1 MGVKGKVIIAVA
13 AVAVAGVAA
22 WLLFRDGGG
31 ELEWNT
37 EVIREGSVELNV
49 TATGYVRPVD
59 TVEVGTQVSGEIE
72 HIYVD
77 YNSIVKKGQLL
88 AELDKQTLTEKLNQA
103 MATQESCESALVYAQ
118 QCYDRTKQLYEAK
131 AATLAD
137 FEQATNTLIQAK
149 SSLTNAET
157 TVREAKVQLSY
168 AEIYAPIDGVVLS
181 RKVQEGQTVAASFE
195 TPTMFVIANDLRKMQ
210 VEADVDEADIGQ
222 VKVGQKVTF
231 TVDAYPTR
239 TFYGEV
245 NQIRLQPKITSSVV
259 TYTVMISASNEEEL
273 LYPSMTASVT
283 IVTQREEA
291 AVVPVEA
298 FDFVPDKALTKYVE
312 LPGPPA
318 DIKGKEPPAEL
329 PDGVKTV
336 WVRRDGKISPRPV
349 EVSINNGVNAIIKRG
364 LAVGDTVVL
373 SVREKEKGGRDMPGN
388 NPFMPKPPKRK

>member
-22 WLLFRDGGG
+22 WLIFRDSGG
-31 ELEWNT
+31 ELEWH
-37 EVIREGSVELNV
+37 VDAIREGSVELNV
-49 TATGYVRPVD
+49 TATGYVRPMD
-59 TVEVGTQVSGEIE
+59 TVEVGTQVSGEID

-88 AELDKQTLTEKLNQA
+88 AELDKQTLTEQLNQA
-103 MATQESCESALVYAQ
+103 VATQESCESALVYAQ
-118 QCYDRTKQLYEAK
+118 QCYDRTKQLYDAK

-157 TVREAKVQLSY
+157 SVREAKVQLSY
-168 AEIYAPIDGVVLS
+168 AEIYSPIDGIVLS

-195 TPTMFVIANDLRKMQ
+195 TPTMFVIANDLKKMQ

-222 VKVGQKVTF
+222 VAVGQKVTF

-245 NQIRLQPKITSSVV
+245 NEIRLSPKVTSNVV
-259 TYTVMISASNEEEL
+259 TYTVLISAPNDDEK
-273 LYPSMTASVT
+273 LYPGMTASIT
-283 IVTQREEA
+283 IVTQHEDA
-291 AVVPVEA
+291 PVVPMEA
-298 FDFVPDKALTKYVE
+298 FEFVPDRSLAKYVE
-312 LPGPPA
+312 MP
-318 DIKGKEPPAEL
+318 EPPAEMIGAE
-329 PDGVKTV
+329 PPKEMPEGVKTV

-349 EVSINNGVNAIIKRG
+349 EVSINNGVNAIVKRG
-364 LAVGDTVVL
+364 LETGDTVVL
-373 SVREKEKGGRDMPGN
+373 SVREKEKGEKRTPGD
-388 NPFMPKPPKRK
+388 NPFMPKPPGRK